1 MRKFRFWLF
10 ITVGLFTGCRQE
22 TPAKPVYITSLEI
35 TRLPEKTNYRLG
47 EPLDLSGLKLRYVYS
62 DGSVRD
68 TEDYKIL
75 QGDAF
80 TAGKAEIWVASGYED
95 YPARFAIEVENV
107 LTDTG
112 LPVIYID
119 TRNGAPVT
127 SREDYIKMNIR
138 ISSDYPEYNLEQ
150 TGFEDEIRGRGNSTW
165 DNPKKPYRI
174 KFNKK
179 TSLFGLT
186 AAKSWVLLAD
196 YRSPTLLQNILGFEL
211 GQRFGLPFSNHFR
224 HVEVVLNGNYA
235 GTYILTEQVQT
246 GKGRVD
252 IDEER
257 GFLVELDFHYDDDV
271 KFRTEIYD
279 LPVLV
284 KSPENITT
292 ESLNAIIKDLNNLEA
307 AVNDR
312 SYEEII
318 DVDNFIDYIMVND
331 MLMNFELQVPASI
344 YLYKEVNSKIK
355 MGPLWDFD
363 CGYGYEDDGKSYYRD
378 FYGRIP
384 YLSRRNGGKGQP
396 FFVKLFE
403 DPAFKK
409 RYKERWNKRYSAM
422 ATIPAYIDSMSTVL
436 QKARELNY
444 ERWYSDSRNKE
455 SEPLKTWW
463 NNRLAHLNQAINQ
476 D

>member
-1 MRKFRFWLF
+1 MKLRVWLF
-10 ITVGLFTGCRQE
+10 IIVGIGMGCRE
-22 TPAKPVYITSLEI
+22 KPPVEPAYITSLEVS
-35 TRLPEKTNYRLG
+35 TLPEKTSYRIG
-47 EPLDLSGLKLRYVYS
+47 EPLDLSGLKLQYVYS
-62 DGSVRD
+62 DGSTR
-68 TEDYKIL
+68 EAGEYKVV

-80 TAGKAEIWVASGYED
+80 TAGKVEIWVEVGNEAYT
-95 YPARFAIEVENV
+95 ARFPIEVGPV

-119 TRNGAPVT
+119 TRDGAQVV
-127 SREDYIKMNIR
+127 SKENYIKTNIR
-138 ISSDYPEYNLEQ
+138 ISSDDPAYTLER

-174 KFNKK
+174 KFGEK

-196 YRSPTLLQNILGFEL
+196 YRSPTLLQNILGLEL
-211 GQRFGLPFSNHFR
+211 GKRFGLPFTHHFR

-284 KSPENITT
+284 KSPEEITT
-292 ESLNAIIKDLNNLEA
+292 ESLNAIKKELNNLEI

-312 SYEEII
+312 TYEEVI
-318 DVDNFIDYIMVND
+318 DVDNLIDYILIND
-331 MLMNFELQVPASI
+331 MLMNFELQVPASV
-344 YLYKEVNSKIK
+344 YMYKDVNSKIR

-363 CGYGYEDDGKSYYRD
+363 CGYGYEDDGKSFYRD

-384 YLSRRNGGKGQP
+384 HLSRRNGWGGQP

-409 RYKERWNKRYSAM
+409 RYKEKWNERYAVM
-422 ATIPAYIDSMSTVL
+422 ASMPAYIDSMSTVL
-436 QKARELNY
+436 EKARELNY
-444 ERWYSDSRNKE
+444 ERWYSDSRNKD
-455 SEPLKTWW
+455 SEPLKNWW
-463 NNRLAHLNQAINQ
+463 NKRLAHLNEVINW